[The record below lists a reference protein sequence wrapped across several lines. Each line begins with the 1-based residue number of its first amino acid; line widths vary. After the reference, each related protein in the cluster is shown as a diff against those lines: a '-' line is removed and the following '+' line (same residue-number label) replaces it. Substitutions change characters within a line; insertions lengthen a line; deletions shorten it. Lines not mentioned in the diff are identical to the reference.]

1 MNSLPDRADLEHLRK
16 QAKSLLQDYRRNDA
30 AAFARLRADLPA
42 ARGCSDAQLRA
53 LDLRLHDAQSCIA
66 RSYGFASW
74 QELCDY
80 VGWQRRAAEDLQ
92 ARRLNWLYLVY
103 PGDVTGTT
111 FAARPR
117 LAARLLAEQP
127 SLAGGDALAACAIG
141 DVAAIRAAI
150 AADPSW
156 VHRPAGPLQLPPLVA
171 VTHSALLREPA
182 HAPAL
187 RDSARLLL
195 QAGADPDQSIG
206 NRWPPHSLQQPG
218 EERLSALYGAA
229 GLAHDLVLTR
239 LLLDAGANPDD
250 GESLYHAIGQVDIL
264 RALLDAGAHTAATNA
279 PANAIAQDHLASLAL
294 LLAAGADPNETT
306 AQGISPLFTAI
317 RLRRAPIFAQML
329 LAAGAD
335 AHARDADG
343 RSTYAAACAAGL
355 DEVAA
360 LLEAAGAAETLSAA
374 DAFVAACARGDE
386 AEASRRLA
394 AQPDLVATLSPAQQR
409 QLPELAMNGA
419 EAGVRLMV
427 RLGWPVAVRG
437 GDEPFAGS
445 ALNWSV
451 FRGNAPM
458 TAFLLAHG
466 AHWRERHGYGSDV
479 IGTLSWASCN
489 EPPVEGDWAGC
500 ARALIARGLPHATR
514 TADAA
519 GDDEDRVTLAVDG
532 DVHVFAADVAEVLLG
547 VIT

>member
-1 MNSLPDRADLEHLRK
+1 MNSLPDRADPEHLRK
-16 QAKSLLQDYRRNDA
+16 QAKSLLQDYCRNDP
-30 AAFARLRADLPA
+30 AAFARFRADLPA
-42 ARGCSDAQLRA
+42 ARGCSDTQLRA

-74 QELCDY
+74 QELRDY
-80 VGWQRRAAEDLQ
+80 LGWQRRAAQDLQ
-92 ARRLNWLYLVY
+92 ARRLNWLHLVY

-127 SLAGGDALAACAIG
+127 ALADGDAWAACANG
-141 DVAAIRAAI
+141 DLLAVRAAI

-156 VHRPAGPLQLPPLVA
+156 VNRPGGPLQLPPLVA

-187 RDSARLLL
+187 RDCARLLL

-218 EERLSALYGAA
+218 EERLGALYGAA
-229 GLAHDLVLTR
+229 GQAHDLALTR

-250 GESLYHAIGQVDIL
+250 GESLYHAIGRVDIL
-264 RALLDAGAHTAATNA
+264 RALLDAGAQTAGTNA
-279 PANAIAQDHLASLAL
+279 LANAIAQDHLASLEL
-294 LLAAGADPNETT
+294 LLAAGADPDETT
-306 AQGISPLFTAI
+306 AQGLSPLFTAI
-317 RLRRAPIFAQML
+317 RLRRGPRFAQAL

-335 AHARDADG
+335 AQSRDAGG
-343 RSTYAAACAAGL
+343 RSAYAAACAAGL
-355 DEVAA
+355 EEVAA
-360 LLEAAGAAETLSAA
+360 LLDAAGAAETLSAA

-394 AQPDLVATLSPAQQR
+394 AQPDLVANLTPAQLR

-419 EAGVRLMV
+419 DAGVRLMV
-427 RLGWPVAVRG
+427 RLGWPVAVCG

-451 FRGNAPM
+451 FRGKAAI

-489 EPPVEGDWAGC
+489 EPSAEGDWTGC
-500 ARALIARGLPHATR
+500 ARALIAHGLPRGTR
-514 TADAA
+514 PADV
-519 GDDEDRVTLAVDG
+519 GSDDEDRVTLAVDG

-547 VIT
+547 DVA